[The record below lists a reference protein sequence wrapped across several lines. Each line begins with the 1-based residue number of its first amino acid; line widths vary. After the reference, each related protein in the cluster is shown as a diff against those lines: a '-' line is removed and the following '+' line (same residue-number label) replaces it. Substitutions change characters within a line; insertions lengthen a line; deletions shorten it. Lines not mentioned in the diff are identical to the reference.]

1 MAIECPE
8 LGLWWPGI
16 CVWGPGWDPGT
27 NQSHWHCD
35 IMGEGERFLQSFSSR
50 TSALRQHSTFENIYF
65 NKENISTFKDE
76 NILSTKIMSW
86 KHTIYPHPLFGKII
100 IHERLQGRDTI
111 MFRKLP
117 SFLVFIGCW
126 WRLSVGVSHYW
137 LVIIFLRN
145 GRPDPH
151 FTITG
156 YYLH

>member
-1 MAIECPE
+1 MARGRPE
-8 LGLWWPGI
+8 LWLRWPGI
-16 CVWGPGWDPGT
+16 SVWAPDWGPWDKPIT
-27 NQSHWHCD
+27 LTLWHC
-35 IMGEGERFLQSFSSR
+35 EVERFLQTFSSR
-50 TSALRQHSTFENIYF
+50 TSALHQHSTFENIYF
-65 NKENISTFKDE
+65 NKENNSTFKDE
-76 NILSTKIMSW
+76 NILSTKIISW
-86 KHTIYPHPLFGKII
+86 KHSIYPLFGKII